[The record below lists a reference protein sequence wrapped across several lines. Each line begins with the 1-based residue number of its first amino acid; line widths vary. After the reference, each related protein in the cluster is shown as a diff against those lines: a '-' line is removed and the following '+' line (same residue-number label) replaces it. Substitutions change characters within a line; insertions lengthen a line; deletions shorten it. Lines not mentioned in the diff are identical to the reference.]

1 MKNRTLRR
9 AAETLVLLLIAAMAL
24 LLAAGLHQHEP
35 DEALAA
41 LSTGWYQLTDG
52 VRREVTLPA
61 ALETGPGQTITQEDR
76 QNLLL

>member
-35 DEALAA
+35 DEAFAA
-41 LSTGWYQLTDG
+41 LSTG
-52 VRREVTLPA
+52 
-61 ALETGPGQTITQEDR
+61 
-76 QNLLL
+76 